1 MQRLRILCLLLLFGS
16 GWAVAQPENAN
27 QLAQHYFSTGEYQ
40 KALPYCE
47 ATYQKDPSKFN
58 FRRYYTCLLETQDL
72 KTAEKILK
80 KQLNAN
86 RDDLEYP
93 ILLGEFYEQTNETKS
108 ADKLYNQLIEDY
120 AVSTR
125 TIQDLYQNLKVK
137 SKFDLAFKALEKGRK
152 TFKENYPLH
161 LLFADYYFTQ
171 GKTNLMVEEYMN
183 LLDLQTNYASVIQT
197 ELSARLDFS
206 ASNDPNYETIK
217 SKLIEKAQ
225 KNPNEPT
232 FADLLI
238 WLFVQKKEFQAA
250 LVQAQALDRRE
261 AGFGRRV
268 YDLGTMCIQNKAY
281 EVARKAFQY
290 VVQLGDD
297 KPFFLEAEYA
307 LLNTRFL
314 EITQYRNYE
323 QGELTAAVNEYKQ
336 TLNRIGKT
344 RGSIKLTL
352 ELAQIQ
358 AFYLNQGPEAIQMLT
373 EALTLQGLTDMQRAE
388 TKMLLADIHV
398 LSGDVW
404 EASLLYM
411 QIDKDFK
418 FEPIGFEAKFKN
430 ARIFYYDG
438 DFDFAQ
444 SQLDILKQSTSK
456 LIANDA
462 MKLSILITDNYGL
475 DSNYTAM
482 SLFAQADLFIEQHQ
496 YVQAFS
502 LFDSI
507 ITAFPYHSLSDEILL
522 RKSKAMQQQGKWN
535 DAVAYLEELLKYN
548 GQDILADDA
557 LFQLGTIYA
566 DQLQQPEK
574 ASEYF
579 KRILTE
585 IPGSLYTIACRNRL
599 RSMRGEAIE
608 IDEYEP

>member
-1 MQRLRILCLLLLFGS
+1 MNLAKYLCFLVFLTS
-16 GWAVAQPENAN
+16 GIVFAQPENAN
-27 QLAQHYFSTGEYQ
+27 QLAQHYYNSGEFQ

-47 ATYQKDPSKFN
+47 SVYQKDPSKFN
-58 FRRYYTCLLETQDL
+58 FRRYYSCLIEIKDL
-72 KTAEKILK
+72 KTAEKVLK
-80 KQLNAN
+80 KQLNNN
-86 RDDLEYP
+86 REDLEYP
-93 ILLGEFYEQTNETKS
+93 ILLGEFYEQNNETKS
-108 ADKLYNQLIEDY
+108 AEKIYTQLIDDY

-125 TIQDLYQNLKVK
+125 TIQDLYQNLKSK

-161 LLFADYYFTQ
+161 LLFADYYFAQ
-171 GKTNLMVEEYMN
+171 GKTSLMIDEYMN
-183 LLDLQTNYASVIQT
+183 LLDVQTSYASVIEN
-197 ELSARLDFS
+197 ELTARLDFS
-206 ASNDPNYETIK
+206 AANDPNYETIK
-217 SKLIEKAQ
+217 GKLIEKAQ
-225 KNPNEPT
+225 KKPNET
-232 FADLLI
+232 VYSDLLI
-238 WLFVQKKEFQAA
+238 WLFTQKKEFQAA
-250 LVQAQALDRRE
+250 LVQSQALDKRE
-261 AGFGRRV
+261 NGLGRRV
-268 YDLGTMCIQNKAY
+268 YELGTMCVQNKVY
-281 EVARKAFQY
+281 DVARKAFKY

-297 KPFFLEAEYA
+297 KPYFYDAEYA

-314 EITQYRNYE
+314 EITQNRSYSQE
-323 QGELTAAVNEYKQ
+323 ELSAAVSEYNQ
-336 TLNRIGKT
+336 TISRVGKT
-344 RGSIKLTL
+344 RSSVKLLL

-358 AFYLNQGPEAIQMLT
+358 AFYLNQGSKAIELLT
-373 EALTLQGLTDMQRAE
+373 EALAIQGLTDMQRAE
-388 TKMLLADIHV
+388 VKMLLADVHV

-411 QIDKDFK
+411 QVDKDFK

-482 SLFAQADLFIEQHQ
+482 SLFAQADLLIEQHQ
-496 YVQAFS
+496 YQQAFS

-507 ITAFPYHSLSDEILL
+507 TTAFPYHSLSDEILL

-535 DAVAYLEELLKYN
+535 EAIAFLEELLKYN

-557 LFQLGTIYA
+557 LFQLGVIYA
-566 DQLQQPEK
+566 DHLNQTEK

-579 KRILTE
+579 KKILLE
-585 IPGSLYTIACRNRL
+585 IPGSLYTISCRNRI
-599 RSMRGEAIE
+599 RAMRGEQVDL
-608 IDEYEP
+608 DEDEL